1 MAARRRPV
9 RFNADQALARVMH
22 YRDNDKLLY
31 SDDEEDI
38 DRQLQGI
45 DHDSSEDSGSDDDET
60 AGPSIDALE
69 TQQTCVIDLNQGK

>member
-1 MAARRRPV
+1 MGARRRPV

-38 DRQLQGI
+38 DRQLLGVN
-45 DHDSSEDSGSDDDET
+45 DDSREDSSSDDDEI
-60 AGPSIDALE
+60 ARPSVDALE
-69 TQQTCVIDLNQGK
+69 TQQTCVIDLRSR